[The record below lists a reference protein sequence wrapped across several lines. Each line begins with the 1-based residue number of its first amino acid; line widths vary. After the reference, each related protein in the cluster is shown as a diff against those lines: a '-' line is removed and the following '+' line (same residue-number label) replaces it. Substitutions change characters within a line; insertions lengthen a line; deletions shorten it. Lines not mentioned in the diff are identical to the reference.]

1 MIRIQVITIVL
12 NLIFL
17 FYVALLIVRG
27 KLREEYAIIWCI
39 STIILV
45 TFSFWRDGLL
55 VVSRLFGIYEPPN
68 LVFTVSIFVVF
79 IYLLHLSVVSSKL
92 QEQNKKLA
100 QELALLK
107 SSIEKK

>member
-79 IYLLHLSVVSSKL
+79 VYLLHLSVVSSKL